1 MAGHPQKLGEFWY
14 WRAEEDL
21 AKTRRGP
28 LPAVPYWGHKYL
40 LPVLLDFQHPEV
52 LKLLPLCQAA
62 HSPLSPCCSRK
73 PCFTARFALCSHCHL
88 FGSPPPFFSVER
100 NKRKALP
107 TPSASHKPLP
117 HPSTHSSTP
126 PAPSAHS
133 CSDRFLVLPPRPC
146 GQVSGSL
153 YFLEPQLHKE
163 AWGQRLPAPKPQAP
177 QLHSYNQQTAQGQA
191 AFRTETDRR
200 IQQILPAQQW
210 LQSCVEVQSQGGH
223 AVGQQQQMRYLM
235 FLWLKVQ
242 G

>member
-1 MAGHPQKLGEFWY
+1 MPFTCSSILGTQIFAS
-14 WRAEEDL
+14 RATWFP
-21 AKTRRGP
+21 APRGSQAFAS
-28 LPAVPYWGHKYL
+28 LPSRSQSTLTL
-40 LPVLLDFQHPEV
+40 LFQEALLH
-52 LKLLPLCQAA
+52 CQVC
-62 HSPLSPCCSRK
+62 PMFTLS
-73 PCFTARFALCSHCHL
+73 FIWF
-88 FGSPPPFFSVER
+88 PPPFFSVER

-153 YFLEPQLHKE
+153 HFLEPQLHKE

-200 IQQILPAQQW
+200 IQQILPVQQW
-210 LQSCVEVQSQGGH
+210 LQSCVEDQSQGGH